1 MDNSTSDQL
10 KELLMKE
17 NPAFKD
23 LVSKH
28 QKYEDRL
35 SLLSNLHYP
44 SDEEQEEESLLKKKK
59 LALKDEIYT
68 MISEYSRTSAVGH

>member
-1 MDNSTSDQL
+1 MDNATTDLL
-10 KELLMKE
+10 KQQLMKE
-17 NPAFKD
+17 NSAFRD
-23 LVSKH
+23 LVSQH

-59 LALKDEIYT
+59 LAIKDEIYS
-68 MISEYSRTSAVGH
+68 MISEYSKTSAVGH